1 MFSSNIL
8 NAQLLGK
15 NHWTIDLR
23 NLEVEDQEGWI
34 KDKPYVV
41 QIGYRVK
48 LGENC
53 TVYTELINGPFFS
66 DTKYKQDLDY
76 AIPKSVGMMQFPEI
90 KDPPAYNKTGN
101 PIIDLAQLG
110 PTVNFIN
117 NNGLILYGTIIV
129 AMRDGK
135 LMSADEQKLIF
146 EALRMD
152 VHNLLEEI
160 VADPAVFSGQVN
172 ANNVELKIKNAI
184 SSFFG
189 STGELMA
196 KGIKAVVGFR
206 ENIAGVHVVILAN
219 VSQGLIN
226 ALEPALL
233 PLVKNYISNTL
244 QNDFTFEVVKI
255 PHYIKLFNWT
265 PSIGNT
271 NVKIDLEPL
280 ASINN
285 LKNFNI
291 GYIDIDA
298 INWWPALGIDG
309 RFSVS
314 ATIGG
319 TGNYQFY
326 QNQLGPIRFKLLKEN
341 NNNIKAIYDI
351 TGAINKSVAY
361 QQEANHVNPSEC
373 VDYCTPQ
380 KIVNDFSYDK
390 GWTDAGIFP
399 RTFAD
404 IDGDGRL
411 DIVGFS
417 SSGVKVSLNK
427 GSYFQSP
434 IIAISQFCVQQGYI
448 DNNKHPRIVKDVN
461 NDGKADIVGF
471 GPNGIQIA
479 FGTSNGTFN
488 SFRTITSDFTQNRPF
503 QSDWP
508 EGWSDFY
515 NYPRFIEDMNGDGW
529 PDIIG
534 FANNA
539 VWVVLNN
546 NGFSSV
552 NGSHR
557 WVNNF
562 TKTQGWQ
569 NTNNYMRLV
578 ADMNNDGKADIIGF
592 GDNGVYVS
600 LTNSSGI
607 GASNPILWSSDF
619 GQTNGWT
626 ENEKYPRFLKD
637 MNNDGF
643 LDIVGFGYYDTKVAL
658 SNNGGSFGSTDVW
671 SSEFGVYEGW
681 GDYQSHPKFVGDING
696 DGFQDFLSIGAD
708 ELLIGLGDGTK
719 IKSHK
724 YLQSLDLKNYTT
736 HTVAIA
742 NFIYY
747 TFAIPATQA
756 VLPKVLVNYDIT
768 DNSEEIVIFGDD
780 GIYSINCNSSK
791 NAFRIAVS
799 EEENEDVINAKSIK
813 IFPNPNSGIFT
824 ILNSSDNY
832 LINVYDAMGK
842 LILSQ
847 LANENRIIIDLLD
860 KNYKGLFF
868 INVIDRNSDFMHTE
882 KIFIQ

>member
-1 MFSSNIL
+1 MISNIL
-8 NAQLLGK
+8 KAQLLGT

-152 VHNLLEEI
+152 VHNLLEEV
-160 VADPAVFSGQVN
+160 VADPAVFSGQVS
-172 ANNVELKIKNAI
+172 ANNVELKIKDAI
-184 SSFFG
+184 SSFFSSAG
-189 STGELMA
+189 KMFS
-196 KGIKAVVGFR
+196 KVSKAVVGFR
-206 ENIAGVHVVILAN
+206 ENIVGVHVIILAN
-219 VSQGLIN
+219 VSSGLTNSI
-226 ALEPALL
+226 ESALL
-233 PLVKNYISNTL
+233 PLVKNYISNNFLNNFKTEL
-244 QNDFTFEVVKI
+244 INL
-255 PHYIKLFNWT
+255 PHYIGKNNNT
-265 PSIGNT
+265 YIGT
-271 NVKIDLEPL
+271 TTISAQIDLG
-280 ASINN
+280 SINN

-298 INWWPALGIDG
+298 MNWAPSLGIDG

-326 QNQLGPIRFKLLKEN
+326 QNQLGPIRFKLLKESSN
-341 NNNIKAIYDI
+341 NTKAVIDI
-351 TGAINKSVAY
+351 TGAINKSTGY

-404 IDGDGRL
+404 VDGDGKI
-411 DIVGFS
+411 DIIGF
-417 SSGVKVSLNK
+417 GHGAVMVSLNK
-427 GSYFQSP
+427 GSYFQAP
-434 IIAISQFCVQQGYI
+434 QWAISQFCVSQNYI
-448 DNNKHPRIVKDVN
+448 DNNKHPRIVKDIN
-461 NDGKADIVGF
+461 KDGKADIIGF

-479 FGTSNGTFN
+479 YGNSNGTFN
-488 SFRTITSDFTQNRPF
+488 NFKTLTSDFTQKRPY

-562 TKTQGWQ
+562 TKAQGWQ

-578 ADMNNDGKADIIGF
+578 ADMNNDGKADIVGF
-592 GDNGVYVS
+592 GGNGVYVS

-607 GASNPILWSSDF
+607 GAVNPVLWSSDF
-619 GQTNGWT
+619 GQTNEWT
-626 ENEKYPRFLKD
+626 ENEKYPRFLND
-637 MNNDGF
+637 MNNDGL
-643 LDIVGFGYYDTKVAL
+643 LDIIGFGHYDTKVAL
-658 SNNGGSFGSTDVW
+658 NSGNSFGNTDVW
-671 SSEFGVYEGW
+671 SSEFGTFEGW
-681 GDYQSHPKFVGDING
+681 GDYQSHPKFIGDING
-696 DGFQDFLSIGAD
+696 DGFQDFLSIGSD
-708 ELLIGLGDGTK
+708 EILVGLGDGIK

-724 YLQSLDLKNYTT
+724 YFQSLDLKNYISNTISIIPNFLHYKLT
-736 HTVAIA
+736 LPA
-742 NFIYY
+742 N
-747 TFAIPATQA
+747 QA
-756 VLPKVLVNYDIT
+756 SLPKVLVNYDKS
-768 DNSEEIVIFGDD
+768 DNSDEVVIFGDD
-780 GIYSINCNSSK
+780 GVYSINCNNSK
-791 NAFRIAVS
+791 NAFRTAKS
-799 EEENEDVINAKSIK
+799 EEFFDETLGNKNIK

-824 ILNSSDNY
+824 VLNDSDNF
-832 LINVYDAMGK
+832 LVNVYDAMGR

-847 LANENRIIIDLLD
+847 LTKENRTIIDLSD
-860 KNYKGLFF
+860 KNYKGLLL
-868 INVIDRNSDFMHTE
+868 INVINKRSDSIHTE